1 MGKRALSLL
10 LSLTLLSAC
19 SPTVTRP
26 ELGRNDEPSTV
37 VVYRE
42 TAFNSGLT
50 AMHFGEGE
58 MRYMLLENNEYATV
72 EMSPGDH
79 QFLVGTIASGDFE
92 FPVSLVAGTTTC
104 IKAYANPANYAKI
117 LLPVLFNLTALFKAE
132 VVACPP
138 GNIPEGY
145 ELAID

>member
-1 MGKRALSLL
+1 MVERTLSLL

-19 SPTVTRP
+19 SSTLTRP
-26 ELGRNDEPSTV
+26 DLGGNDEPSTV

-42 TAFNSGLT
+42 TAFNSGLS

-58 MRYMLLENNEYATV
+58 TRYVLLENNEYASV

-79 QFLVGTIASGDFE
+79 QFVVGATASGDFE

-132 VVACPP
+132 VVTCPP

-145 ELAID
+145 ELAIE